1 MCERHDSILPET
13 MFSRRTLLK
22 AGAFAAFTPWSFT
35 HSIAAEST
43 AAANAITPADA
54 LQRLMAGN
62 ARYAAN
68 TPNNRDFMA
77 DRAARAK
84 SQFPIA
90 AILSCADSRV
100 APELAFDQ
108 NPGDLFVMRVAGN
121 VMSPHLL
128 ASLEYGVKFLGTP
141 LVMVLGHINCGA
153 VSAAISVL
161 KDKAELPGHLSGL
174 IEAIKPAVVQAKA
187 SQPKNLLNSAITE
200 NVRLQ
205 VADLKQSSPIIDKFY
220 ADKKIDI
227 VGAIY
232 DLETGNIALV

>member
-1 MCERHDSILPET
+1 
-13 MFSRRTLLK
+13 
-22 AGAFAAFTPWSFT
+22 
-35 HSIAAEST
+35 
-43 AAANAITPADA
+43 
-54 LQRLMAGN
+54 
-62 ARYAAN
+62 
-68 TPNNRDFMA
+68 
-77 DRAARAK
+77 
-84 SQFPIA
+84 
-90 AILSCADSRV
+90 
-100 APELAFDQ
+100 
-108 NPGDLFVMRVAGN
+108 MRVAGN

-205 VADLKQSSPIIDKFY
+205 VADLKQSSPIIDKYY